1 MTRPNLILAVLIGCA
16 QPAFADDTMIL
27 RAGEWSVVRDGQH
40 GQAMKICYGADH
52 PLGQLAG
59 AGMESCVQETQVSP
73 DKVLTI
79 KAICQIA
86 DTRVLVNGTIRPTGT
101 DAFRADSRIRFD
113 GAEPK
118 SVSLGITAMRM
129 GPCQPGDTPG

>member
-1 MTRPNLILAVLIGCA
+1 MLGFAG
-16 QPAFADDTMIL
+16 PALADDAMIL
-27 RAGEWSVVRDGQH
+27 RAGEWSVVRDGQQ

-59 AGMESCVQETQVSP
+59 AGLDSCVQQTIVSP

-79 KAICQIA
+79 AAICQIA
-86 DTRVLVNGTIRPTGT
+86 DTRVLVNGTIRSTGT

-118 SVSLGITAMRM
+118 SVSLGITAMRV